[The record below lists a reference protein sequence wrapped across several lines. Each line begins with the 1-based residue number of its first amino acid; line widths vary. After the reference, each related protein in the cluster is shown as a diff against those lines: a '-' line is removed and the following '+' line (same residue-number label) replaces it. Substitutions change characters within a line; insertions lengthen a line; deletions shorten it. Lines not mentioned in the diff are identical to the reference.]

1 MKKISI
7 VAIILLFLVAIPQKS
22 VQAADNNAC
31 RVTISRKELRGIR
44 QKATICGKNKL
55 GKVIWK
61 YNTSVRMLT
70 ELDEFEVFV
79 NGKYAYIF
87 DYTTLIKVRIR
98 DGKKIWKTKKII
110 PAQRTVCFDSKGNI
124 YMSGFYDNR
133 VYKVS
138 SKGKIVWK
146 TNFKKTS
153 LFWPYKMKYNKGTIK
168 VYCDAS
174 LKDESIHHF
183 LYINASNGKIKK
195 YI

>member
-7 VAIILLFLVAIPQKS
+7 VTIIILLLVAVPQKS
-22 VQAADNNAC
+22 VQAANNNAC
-31 RVTISRKELRGIR
+31 KVTISRKENKGMERAI
-44 QKATICGKNKL
+44 IYGKNKA

-61 YNTSVRMLT
+61 YKTSTQPMGDIDKI
-70 ELDEFEVFV
+70 EYFV

-87 DYTTLIKVRIR
+87 DYTTLIKVSIK
-98 DGKKIWKTKKII
+98 DGKKIWKVKKVI
-110 PAQRTVCFDSKGNI
+110 PDGRKVCFDSKESI
-124 YMSGFYDNR
+124 YICGYYDTK

>member
-7 VAIILLFLVAIPQKS
+7 VVIILLFLVAIPQKS

-31 RVTISRKELRGIR
+31 RVTISRKELGGIR
-44 QKATICGKNKL
+44 QKATICGKNKS

-70 ELDEFEVFV
+70 ELDKFEVFV

-98 DGKKIWKTKKII
+98 DGKKI
-110 PAQRTVCFDSKGNI
+110 
-124 YMSGFYDNR
+124 
-133 VYKVS
+133 
-138 SKGKIVWK
+138 WK

>member
-44 QKATICGKNKL
+44 QKATICGKNKS

-133 VYKVS
+133 GYKVS
-138 SKGKIVWK
+138 SK
-146 TNFKKTS
+146 
-153 LFWPYKMKYNKGTIK
+153 
-168 VYCDAS
+168 
-174 LKDESIHHF
+174 
-183 LYINASNGKIKK
+183 
-195 YI
+195 

>member
-7 VAIILLFLVAIPQKS
+7 VAIILLFLVTVPQKS

-31 RVTISRKELRGIR
+31 RVTISRKEIGGIK
-44 QKATICGKNKL
+44 QKATIYGKNKS
-55 GKVIWK
+55 GKIIWK
-61 YNTSVRMLT
+61 YNTSVQTLT
-70 ELDEFEVFV
+70 ELDKFEVFV

-98 DGKKIWKTKKII
+98 DGKKIWKAKKVI
-110 PAQRTVCFDSKGNI
+110 PAQRAICFDSKGNI
-124 YMSGFYDNR
+124 YMSGFYDTR

-153 LFWPYKMKYNKGTIK
+153 LFWPYKMKYNKGVIK